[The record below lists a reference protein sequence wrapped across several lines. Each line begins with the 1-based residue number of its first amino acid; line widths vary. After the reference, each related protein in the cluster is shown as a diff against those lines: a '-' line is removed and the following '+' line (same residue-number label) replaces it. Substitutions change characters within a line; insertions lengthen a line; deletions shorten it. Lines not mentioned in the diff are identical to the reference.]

1 MAYFAK
7 KLKMIAGLKVIELA
21 TVLAGP
27 HVGMFFAELGAEV
40 IKVENPQNP
49 DVTRSWKLPLE
60 PVESP
65 ISAYFC
71 SVNYKKQY
79 LKLDLKSPEGYQA
92 IMELIRTADVVLMNF
107 KFGDQQKLKLTDEIL
122 LKLNPKLII
131 GKISGFGEASDRVAY
146 DLILQAETGYM
157 SMNGEPGGQPVKM
170 PVALIDVLAAHHL
183 KEGLLVALL
192 ERMSTNRGRV
202 VTVSLYDAAVSSLV
216 NQASN
221 YLMKRH
227 VPLKMGSLHPNIAP
241 YGEIFKTKDDKLV
254 TFAIGSQNHFELLVK
269 CLGAEHLS
277 KDKRFT
283 TNQLRVENRVELQRE
298 LQQYLSAYFVQDL
311 LEDMHALHIPCAEI
325 KNLKQLF
332 KEPEA
337 QSLVRSEKLHDKI
350 TKRVTSIAFKMS

>member
-1 MAYFAK
+1 MQK
-7 KLKMIAGLKVIELA
+7 ISKMIAGLKVIELA

-40 IKVENPQNP
+40 IKVENPKNP

-79 LKLDLKSPEGYQA
+79 LNLDLKSQHGYQA
-92 IMELIRTADVVLMNF
+92 VLDLIRTADIVLMNF
-107 KFGDQQKLKLTDEIL
+107 KFGDQQKLQLSDEIL
-122 LKLNPKLII
+122 LKMNPKLII
-131 GKISGFGEASDRVAY
+131 GKISGFGEESDRVAY

-157 SMNGEPGGQPVKM
+157 SMNGEPGGKPVKM
-170 PVALIDVLAAHHL
+170 PIALIDVLAAHHL

-192 ERMSTNRGRV
+192 ERMHTNRGRV
-202 VTVSLYDAAVSSLV
+202 VSVSLYDAAVSSLV

-241 YGEIFKTKDDKLV
+241 YGEIFTTKDEKLV
-254 TFAIGSQNHFELLVK
+254 TFAIGSQTHFELLVK
-269 CLGAEHLS
+269 CLGAEHLA

-283 TNQLRVENRVELQRE
+283 NNQLRVENRSDLQNELQH
-298 LQQYLSAYFVQDL
+298 YLAKYYVKDL

-332 KEPEA
+332 KEQEA
-337 QSLVRSEKLHDKI
+337 LNLVRSEKLHDKI
-350 TKRVTSIAFKMS
+350 TKRVTSIAFKMK

>member
-1 MAYFAK
+1 
-7 KLKMIAGLKVIELA
+7 MIAGLKVIELA

-40 IKVENPQNP
+40 IKVENPKNP

-79 LKLDLKSPEGYQA
+79 LNLDLKSQQGYQA
-92 IMELIRTADVVLMNF
+92 VLDLIRTADIVLMNF
-107 KFGDQQKLKLTDEIL
+107 KFGDQQKLQLSDDVL

-131 GKISGFGEASDRVAY
+131 GKISGFGEESDRVAY

-192 ERMSTNRGRV
+192 ERMHTNRGRV
-202 VTVSLYDAAVSSLV
+202 VSVSLYDAAVSSLV

-241 YGEIFKTKDDKLV
+241 YGEIFTTKDEKLV
-254 TFAIGSQNHFELLVK
+254 TFAIGSQTHFELLVK

-283 TNQLRVENRVELQRE
+283 NNQLRVENRSDLQNE
-298 LQQYLSAYFVQDL
+298 LQQYLAKYYVKDL

-337 QSLVRSEKLHDKI
+337 QNLVRSEKLHDKI
-350 TKRVTSIAFKMS
+350 TKRVTSIAFKMQ

>member
-1 MAYFAK
+1 
-7 KLKMIAGLKVIELA
+7 MIAGLKVIELA

-40 IKVENPQNP
+40 IKVENPKNP

-71 SVNYKKQY
+71 SVNYKKNY
-79 LKLDLKSPEGYQA
+79 LSIDLKTKEGHG
-92 IMELIRTADVVLMNF
+92 ELLDLIRTADIVLMNF
-107 KFGDQQKLKLTDEIL
+107 KYGDQEKLKISDEIL
-122 LKLNPKLII
+122 LQLNPKLII
-131 GKISGFGEASDRVAY
+131 GKISGFGDDSDRVAY

-157 SMNGEPGGQPVKM
+157 SMNGEPDGLPVKM

-183 KEGLLVALL
+183 KEGILVALL
-192 ERMSTNRGRV
+192 ERMHTNRGRV
-202 VTVSLYDAAVSSLV
+202 VSVSLYDAAVSSLV

-227 VPLKMGSLHPNIAP
+227 IPQKMGSLHPNIAP
-241 YGEIFKTKDDKLV
+241 YGEIFTTKDDKLV
-254 TFAIGSQNHFELLVK
+254 TFAIGSQQHYEQLVK
-269 CLGAEHLS
+269 CIGAKELIN
-277 KDKRFT
+277 DKRFT
-283 TNQLRVENRVELQRE
+283 NNQLRVENRTELQTE
-298 LQQYLSAYFVQDL
+298 LQKFIAQYFVQDL

-332 KEPEA
+332 KQPEA
-337 QSLVRSEKLHDKI
+337 QNLVRAERLHDKI
-350 TKRVTSIAFKMS
+350 TKRVSSIAFKMKNI

>member
-1 MAYFAK
+1 MNSI
-7 KLKMIAGLKVIELA
+7 LEDLKVVELA

-27 HVGMFFAELGAEV
+27 HVGMFFAELGAHV
-40 IKVENPQNP
+40 VKIENPKNP

-60 PVESP
+60 PVDSP

-71 SVNYKKQY
+71 SVNYQKKY
-79 LKLDLKSPEGYQA
+79 LALDLKSEEGYTRLL
-92 IMELIRTADVVLMNF
+92 ELLKSADVVLMNF
-107 KFGDQQKLKLTDEIL
+107 KHGDQEKMNLTDEFL
-122 LKLNPKLII
+122 LKLNPRLII
-131 GKISGFGEASDRVAY
+131 GKISGFGEDSDRVAY

-183 KEGLLVALL
+183 KEGLLLALMK
-192 ERMSTNRGRV
+192 RMKTGQGGV
-202 VTVSLYDAAVSSLV
+202 VSVSLYDAAVSSLV

-227 VPLKMGSLHPNIAP
+227 VPVKMGSLHPNIAP
-241 YGEIFKTKDDKLV
+241 YGEIFKTKDERLV
-254 TFAIGSQNHFELLVK
+254 TFAIGSQTHFELMTK
-269 CLGAEHLS
+269 CLEVPHVAL
-277 KDKRFT
+277 DKRFLN
-283 TNQLRVENRVELQRE
+283 NQLRVQNRSELQLE
-298 LQQYLSAYFVQDL
+298 LQKAIANYYVNDL

-337 QSLVRSEKLHDKI
+337 QALVRSEKMNDKI
-350 TKRVTSIAFKMS
+350 TKRVTSVAFKFQD

>member
-1 MAYFAK
+1 
-7 KLKMIAGLKVIELA
+7 MISGLKVIELA

-40 IKVENPQNP
+40 VKVENPKNP

-71 SVNYKKQY
+71 SVNYKKKYVQI
-79 LKLDLKSPEGYQA
+79 DLKSEQGLQNVL
-92 IMELIRTADVVLMNF
+92 ELIRTADVVLMNF
-107 KFGDQQKLKLTDEIL
+107 KFGDQAKLKLSDEVL
-122 LKLNPKLII
+122 LELNPKLII
-131 GKISGFGEASDRVAY
+131 GKISGFGDDSDRVAY
-146 DLILQAETGYM
+146 DLILQAETGFM
-157 SMNGEPGGQPVKM
+157 SMNGEPDGNPVKM

-183 KEGLLVALL
+183 KEGILVALL

-241 YGEIFKTKDDKLV
+241 YGEIFRTIDDKLV
-254 TFAIGSQNHFELLVK
+254 TFAIGSQTHFELLVK
-269 CLGAEHLS
+269 CIGAKHLA
-277 KDKRFT
+277 KDKRFS
-283 TNQLRVENRVELQRE
+283 TNQLRVENRTELQAE
-298 LQQYLSAYFVQDL
+298 LQEFIAAFYVKDL

-337 QSLVRSEKLHDKI
+337 QRLVRAEKLHDKI
-350 TKRVTSIAFKMS
+350 TKRVTSVAFKLS

>member
-1 MAYFAK
+1 
-7 KLKMIAGLKVIELA
+7 MIAGLKVIELA

-40 IKVENPQNP
+40 IKVENPKNP

-60 PVESP
+60 PVDSP

-71 SVNYKKQY
+71 AVNYKKQY
-79 LKLDLKSPEGYQA
+79 IKLDLKSPEGYQA
-92 IMELIRTADVVLMNF
+92 VLELLRTADVVLMNF
-107 KFGDQQKLKLTDEIL
+107 KFGDQRKLKLTDEFL
-122 LKLNPKLII
+122 LQLNPKLII
-131 GKISGFGEASDRVAY
+131 GKISGFGEESDRVAY

-157 SMNGEPGGQPVKM
+157 SMTGERDGQPVKM

-183 KEGLLVALL
+183 KEGILVALL
-192 ERMSTNRGRV
+192 ERMSTNRGRI

-241 YGEIFKTKDDKLV
+241 YGEIFKTKDDKMV
-254 TFAIGSQNHFELLVK
+254 TFAIGSQLHFEHLVK
-269 CLGAEHLS
+269 CIGAHHLS
-277 KDKRFT
+277 KDKRFLN
-283 TNQLRVENRVELQRE
+283 NQLRVENRNLLQVELQAF
-298 LQQYLSAYFVQDL
+298 LSNYFVQDL

-332 KEPEA
+332 KEAEA
-337 QSLVRSEKLHDKI
+337 QQLVRSEKLHDKI
-350 TKRVTSIAFKMS
+350 TKRVTSIAFKLS